1 MAFQF
6 SQGLFQFEFTD
17 HFAILGVSIDAEFN
31 EIRKRYIKIARH
43 LHPDTCPLENPED
56 KELAKDILSK
66 LVTPAYNK
74 FEKESER
81 QEYYVVLNKITQNIS
96 LLKNQLPVT
105 TEAAKQVA
113 SNPDFLKIYQN
124 SLGALA
130 EKQYFDIQA
139 SLATIE
145 EISQLNLAYLSRKDS
160 KAPSVIASNT
170 NNLPKA
176 TTSANN
182 AGQTADPPPKM
193 KARVSLAE
201 QSCQRAEKLIV
212 THNITQAVSELREAL
227 KLEPNNC
234 KVHALLGICYL
245 QQNQMTMAKLEIQ
258 KAIALNPQEPKA
270 IEAQQLFEKAN
281 TPAGTATAKA
291 KTVTNKNTPA
301 GGKSGSGKKD
311 NKSEKGGGFFGGLFG
326 GGDKKK

>member
-105 TEAAKQVA
+105 TEAAKQIA

-124 SLGALA
+124 SLGELA
-130 EKQYFDIQA
+130 EKQYLDIQA

-160 KAPSVIASNT
+160 KSPSAIASNT
-170 NNLPKA
+170 SNSAKVA
-176 TTSANN
+176 TSAKN

-193 KARVSLAE
+193 KAKVSLAE
-201 QSCQRAEKLIV
+201 QSCQRAEKLIA
-212 THNITQAVSELREAL
+212 TRNITQAVSELREAL

-245 QQNQMTMAKLEIQ
+245 QQNQTTMAKLEIQ

-281 TPAGTATAKA
+281 APTGTAAAKA
-291 KTVTNKNTPA
+291 KTATKNTSA

-311 NKSEKGGGFFGGLFG
+311 NKPEKGGGFFGGLFG

>member
-1 MAFQF
+1 MTFEF

-43 LHPDTCPLENPED
+43 LHPDTCPLENTED

-124 SLGALA
+124 SLGELA
-130 EKQYFDIQA
+130 EKQYADIRA
-139 SLATIE
+139 SVAIIQ

-160 KAPSVIASNT
+160 KSPSAIASNT
-170 NNLPKA
+170 MNPPKVA
-176 TTSANN
+176 TPGKNTS
-182 AGQTADPPPKM
+182 QTADDPPAKPKA
-193 KARVSLAE
+193 KVSLAE
-201 QSCQRAEKLIV
+201 QSCQRAEKFIA
-212 THNITQAVSELREAL
+212 TRNISQAVSELREAL

-258 KAIALNPQEPKA
+258 KAIALNPQEAKA

-281 TPAGTATAKA
+281 TPAGTAAAKA
-291 KTVTNKNTPA
+291 KATSKNTPA
-301 GGKSGSGKKD
+301 GGKSSSGKKD
-311 NKSEKGGGFFGGLFG
+311 NKPEKGGGFFGGLFG

>member
-1 MAFQF
+1 MTFEF

-43 LHPDTCPLENPED
+43 LHPDTCPLENTED

-124 SLGALA
+124 SLSELA
-130 EKQYFDIQA
+130 EKQYLDMRASVAIIQ
-139 SLATIE
+139 

-160 KAPSVIASNT
+160 KAPSPITSNT
-170 NNLPKA
+170 MNPTKA
-176 TTSANN
+176 TTPGKNT
-182 AGQTADPPPKM
+182 GQTADPPPKA
-193 KARVSLAE
+193 KAKVSLAE
-201 QSCQRAEKLIV
+201 QSCQRAEKFIA
-212 THNITQAVSELREAL
+212 TRNISQAVSELREAL

-258 KAIALNPQEPKA
+258 KAIALNPQEAKA

-281 TPAGTATAKA
+281 TPAGTAEAKA
-291 KTVTNKNTPA
+291 KAAKNTAA

-311 NKSEKGGGFFGGLFG
+311 NKPEKGGGFFGGLFG